1 MMSRRRRLI
10 CSVLAAAVITA
21 ISYASLQW
29 GGEYLLWPGL
39 FLQVMFNGLLL
50 LAIPTG
56 DDYYTL
62 PSGAYLAFNVIF
74 YGVVVFMTLFLMS
87 LIGGKRES

>member
-1 MMSRRRRLI
+1 MSRRWI
-10 CSVLAAAVITA
+10 NYSILAAIVITA
-21 ISYASLQW
+21 ISYAMFRQ

-39 FLQVMFNGLLL
+39 FVQVMFNGLLL

-62 PSGAYLAFNVIF
+62 PSEAYLAFS
-74 YGVVVFMTLFLMS
+74 VVFYSFIVFIALFLFS
-87 LIGGKRES
+87 RIRSKRNR